1 MTMDWKT
8 KLWLDVV
15 SADECLGLSTYPD
28 PVRAE
33 QSNLADCPPQ
43 ILVVPYAAHLG
54 QGGQD
59 AAVPGVDDTPTVQYS
74 TVQWLWQCQKCAEC
88 SRRELWP

>member
-1 MTMDWKT
+1 MLEEQINKLDYRLGDE
-8 KLWLDVV
+8 LWLDVV

-43 ILVVPYAAHLG
+43 ILVVPHAAHLG

-59 AAVPGVDDTPTVQYS
+59 AAVPGVDDTLAAY
-74 TVQWLWQCQKCAEC
+74 L
-88 SRRELWP
+88 